1 MKPVH
6 QRLGPI
12 VREARIARGWSQE
25 RLAETAGLDRSY
37 VGEIER
43 GRVSPTLLTLEKLAT
58 ALPLSASELISRCEQ
73 LRSAPDSS
81 QNSGLPLAGDSP

>member
-1 MKPVH
+1 MKPVQH
-6 QRLGPI
+6 LLGPI
-12 VREARIARGWSQE
+12 VREARIAQGWSQE

-58 ALPLSASELISRCEQ
+58 ALQLTPSELISRCE
-73 LRSAPDSS
+73 LRGPSEPPGNAASPI
-81 QNSGLPLAGDSP
+81 AGDSP

>member
-12 VREARIARGWSQE
+12 VREARIAQGWSQE

-58 ALPLSASELISRCEQ
+58 ALQLAPSELISRCE
-73 LRSAPDSS
+73 LHNPADAPSKRAS
-81 QNSGLPLAGDSP
+81 PLEGHSP